1 MKGLLLVMSI
11 ILLAGCAEF
20 QTLEELEFAALQ
32 SGDWSQVQ
40 RRENNIA
47 RRTAQSAIQCPS
59 GAMLVCEER
68 ARGER
73 CSCMSRDEVARMLGG
88 Y

>member
-1 MKGLLLVMSI
+1 MKGLLLVLSI
-11 ILLAGCAEF
+11 LLLAGCAEF
-20 QTLEELEFAALQ
+20 QTLEELEFTALQ
-32 SGDWSQVQ
+32 SGDWSQVE

-47 RRTAQSAIQCPS
+47 RRTAQRAIQCPS
-59 GAMLVCEER
+59 GSMPVCEER

-73 CSCMSRDEVARMLGG
+73 CSCMSRDDVARMLGG

>member
-1 MKGLLLVMSI
+1 MKG
-11 ILLAGCAEF
+11 ILLALSPLLLAACAEF

-32 SGDWSQVQ
+32 SGDWSQVE
-40 RRENNIA
+40 RREKNIT
-47 RRTAQSAIQCPS
+47 RRNAQRAIQCPT

-68 ARGER
+68 VRGKR
-73 CSCMSRDEVARMLGG
+73 CSCMSRDDVNRMLSS